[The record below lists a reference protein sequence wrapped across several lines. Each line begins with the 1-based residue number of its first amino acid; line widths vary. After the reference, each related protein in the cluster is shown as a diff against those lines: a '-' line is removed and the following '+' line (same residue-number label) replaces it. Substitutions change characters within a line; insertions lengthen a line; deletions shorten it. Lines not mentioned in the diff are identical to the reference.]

1 MRGITS
7 TQITPNNPHNGKTK
21 LAFEQVNFLLAHKKF
36 AKEIVGEEERERG
49 DMKFYTRA
57 CDVIRNHKM
66 TCSLYSWRDFC
77 KRWDYF

>member
-36 AKEIVGEEERERG
+36 AKEIVGEEEREREA
-49 DMKFYTRA
+49 T
-57 CDVIRNHKM
+57 
-66 TCSLYSWRDFC
+66 
-77 KRWDYF
+77 